1 VSDETGFKWN
11 ADSAT
16 FRVYAIARR
25 GIAMT
30 SQPVD
35 TSYEEWIGRVID
47 DRYRILDLLGEG
59 GMGAVFAAEHL
70 GLHKEVAFKVV
81 RSELAG
87 NAELAERFAREA
99 MVTSTIDHVNVIS
112 ALDFGTLQEGGAY
125 LVMQLVRGKSLTETL
140 KAEGTLH
147 WSRAADLG
155 AQIADALSAAQSH
168 GIVHRD
174 LKPDN
179 VLIQKREDG
188 SERVKI
194 LDFGIAK
201 YSRDSLAPPPL
212 RGARKLTRVGSVVG
226 TPGYMAPEQAV
237 GQKTG
242 HTADLYSLGVILWES
257 IAGEPLW
264 QGEDIAE
271 IVKNQLSTDPQPL
284 REATGDLTI
293 PQAMQELVARLLS
306 VEPGGR
312 PADAGA
318 VRDVLRGIA
327 DAAGR
332 ELDAGRMLTKKPEA
346 ADEAAGGDSVR
357 AGTAVAKTEIIP
369 AESSA
374 SGDTKA
380 AETVVSVETGVELRP
395 RFSWRTQ
402 AMLGS
407 AALVVLA
414 AGAVLVMT
422 GQLEVKPK
430 GELDRLAKTVVPL
443 PEEAVTNEAD
453 SGLEDKGEEPIPDDV
468 RADLE
473 VLVHGESRAERVTA
487 AEALLRHVPAEEVP
501 GYIRGIA
508 YLQIAETCQEKK
520 QELEKVEQLDDPRVL
535 PSLLL
540 LSDRRRAN
548 CGPKGNEDCL
558 ACLRSQLE
566 ALIERLEAK
575 RLSGETGG

>member
-1 VSDETGFKWN
+1 
-11 ADSAT
+11 
-16 FRVYAIARR
+16 
-25 GIAMT
+25 MT
-30 SQPVD
+30 SRPVD

-70 GLHKEVAFKVV
+70 GLHKKVAFKVV

-140 KAEGTLH
+140 RAEGTLH

-212 RGARKLTRVGSVVG
+212 RGAQKLTRVGSVVG

-242 HTADLYSLGVILWES
+242 HAADLYSLGVILWEN
-257 IAGEPLW
+257 ITGKPPW

-271 IVKNQLSTDPQPL
+271 IVKNQLSIDPQPL

-293 PQAMQELVARLLS
+293 PQSMQELVARLLS

-318 VRDVLRGIA
+318 VRDILQGIA
-327 DAAGR
+327 DKAR
-332 ELDAGRMLTKKPEA
+332 VELDAGRLLMKKPES
-346 ADEAAGGDSVR
+346 EPE
-357 AGTAVAKTEIIP
+357 TAQDASGATITGVAETVVVP
-369 AESSA
+369 AES
-374 SGDTKA
+374 A
-380 AETVVSVETGVELRP
+380 ADGEPRAADTVVSVETDMKKRP
-395 RFSWRTQ
+395 RISRTTQ
-402 AMLGS
+402 AVMGS

-443 PEEAVTNEAD
+443 PEEAVTYEAD
-453 SGLEDKGEEPIPDDV
+453 GGLEGAREEPIPDDV
-468 RADLE
+468 RAELE

-487 AEALLRHVPAEEVP
+487 AETLLRHVPAEEVP
-501 GYIRGIA
+501 PYVRGIA

-520 QELEKVEQLDDPRVL
+520 QELEKLEQLDDHRVL

-566 ALIERLEAK
+566 ALIEHLEAK